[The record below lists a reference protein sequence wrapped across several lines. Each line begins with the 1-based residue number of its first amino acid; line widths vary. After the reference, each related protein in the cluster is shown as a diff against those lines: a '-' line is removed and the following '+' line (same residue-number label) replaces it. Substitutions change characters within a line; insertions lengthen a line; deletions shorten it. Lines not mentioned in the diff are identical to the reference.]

1 MLRTAQLCLA
11 ASLLACS
18 LPHAIALAEPVEEG
32 RLLAEK
38 HCAHCHAIGP
48 EGKSRVRQATPFRDF
63 SLKWPADKLEKTVF
77 KRMVMGAHPRV
88 PQSVGEPAEFA
99 KLIGY
104 IRSLSAVPGKQALDG
119 RRAWSGGAP

>member
-1 MLRTAQLCLA
+1 MLRTARLCLA
-11 ASLLACS
+11 ASLLALAPC
-18 LPHAIALAEPVEEG
+18 ATALGEPVEEG

-104 IRSLSAVPGKQALDG
+104 IRSLSVVPGKQALDG
-119 RRAWSGGAP
+119 RGALSGIGQ